1 MFDYNMI
8 VLGRLEHAEAV
19 DGSRKPSALLSNK
32 PSFVRRLL
40 AVLRSWRRERVPHS
54 GADSATHQTHAGV
67 VAK

>member
-19 DGSRKPSALLSNK
+19 EGNRAPSVPLSNK

-40 AVLRSWRRERVPHS
+40 TALRGVRREQVPHPDVE
-54 GADSATHQTHAGV
+54 GATHQTHAGV